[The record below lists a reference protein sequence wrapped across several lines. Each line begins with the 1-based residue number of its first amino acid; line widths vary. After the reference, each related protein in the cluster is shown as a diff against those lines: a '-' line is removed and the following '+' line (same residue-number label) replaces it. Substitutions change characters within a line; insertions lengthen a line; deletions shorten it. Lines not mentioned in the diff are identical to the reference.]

1 MTILDDFNAASAA
14 KKPAP
19 LFKPTLLWML
29 SKPRY
34 CFAFGFG
41 TGLLKAPGTWGSLV
55 PIPYFILFTLLEL
68 PLWSGWLIA
77 LFLFLVGIWICEST
91 GKALGVADYGG
102 IVWDEIAAF
111 FALLLCIPA
120 QTSHTGWLIHGAILF
135 ALFRFFDIVKPQPIK
150 YMDQHLKGGL
160 GVMVDDVIA
169 AVFAAA
175 VYFSGLA
182 MYDHFFA
189 VIAR

>member
-1 MTILDDFNAASAA
+1 MTILEHANPASIA
-14 KKPAP
+14 KKQAP

-29 SKPRY
+29 SKPTY

-55 PIPYFILFTLLEL
+55 PIPYFILFILLEL

-120 QTSHTGWLIHGAILF
+120 QSSATGWLIHGGILF
-135 ALFRFFDIVKPQPIK
+135 ALFRFFDIVKPQPIR
-150 YMDQHLKGGL
+150 YIDQQLKGGL
-160 GVMVDDVIA
+160 GVMLDDVIA
-169 AVFAAA
+169 ALFSAL
-175 VYFSGLA
+175 VYFIGLKIWDA
-182 MYDHFFA
+182 FMLRISH
-189 VIAR
+189 

>member
-1 MTILDDFNAASAA
+1 MTILHSLKSASAA
-14 KKPAP
+14 KKQAP

-29 SKPRY
+29 SKPTY

-77 LFLFLVGIWICEST
+77 LFLFLSGIWICERT
-91 GKALGVADYGG
+91 GKTLGVADYGG

-111 FALLLCIPA
+111 FALLLCIPP
-120 QTSHTGWLIHGAILF
+120 QTSNTGWLIHGGILF

-150 YMDQHLKGGL
+150 YIDQHIKGGL

-169 AVFAAA
+169 AVFAAG
-175 VYFSGLA
+175 VYFVGLA
-182 MYDHFFA
+182 IYSKFFA
-189 VIAR
+189 AIGR